1 MRRLRVLCL
10 HGYHGSA
17 AILRHQAAALF
28 APLAAGVDFVYL
40 DAPSLALGDYGWW
53 HADDAR
59 GDPGAHERR
68 ARYRGWT
75 RSRGWAI
82 EQLGARRFDGVFGFS
97 QGAALAALL
106 AGLRAPDG
114 RPTGMRPLVFDFVAM
129 AGGFA
134 SRDPRHD
141 ALLAPPGGLALP
153 SLHLIGR
160 TDAIVPAPL
169 SRRLA
174 ARFVDPAIVEHAGG
188 HVIAHD
194 EATRAAVEAFLR
206 AQAC

>member
-1 MRRLRVLCL
+1 MRRLRILGL

-17 AILRHQAAALF
+17 DLLRRQAAALF
-28 APLAAGVDFVYL
+28 EPLAALADLVGV
-40 DAPSLALGDYGWW
+40 DAPSIALGDFGWW
-53 HADDAR
+53 HADGTS
-59 GDPGAHERR
+59 GDPGVRERP
-68 ARYRGWT
+68 ASYRGWERT
-75 RSRGWAI
+75 RQWAI
-82 EQLGARRFDGVFGFS
+82 EQLRAQRYDGVFGFS

-114 RPTGMRPLVFDFVAM
+114 RPTDARPLAFDFVMM

-134 SRDPRHD
+134 SNDPVHA
-141 ALLAPPGGLALP
+141 ALLAPGEGLALP

-160 TDAIVPAPL
+160 TDTIVPAPV

-174 ARFVDPAIVEHAGG
+174 GRFRDPVVVEHAGG

-194 EATRAAVEAFLR
+194 AATRAAVEAFLR
-206 AQAC
+206 ARAR